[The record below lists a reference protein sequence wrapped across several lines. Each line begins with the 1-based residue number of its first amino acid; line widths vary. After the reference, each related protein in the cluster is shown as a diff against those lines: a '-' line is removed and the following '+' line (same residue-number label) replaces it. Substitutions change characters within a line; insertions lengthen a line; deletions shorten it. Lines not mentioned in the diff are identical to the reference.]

1 MKLTRN
7 TELAINLMR
16 QLMESMKSSGFRLTK
31 WISNDRRVISGRVWE
46 RILQAL
52 LKEQVVWDEGLHLP
66 HTQHAYVHALDIE
79 ILSQATLFNCCW
91 VFGEF
96 KV

>member
-1 MKLTRN
+1 MDCSICRN
-7 TELAINLMR
+7 CL
-16 QLMESMKSSGFRLTK
+16 
-31 WISNDRRVISGRVWE
+31 
-46 RILQAL
+46 AL
-52 LKEQVVWDEGLHLP
+52 LVTVTEFERFGLHLP
-66 HTQHAYVHALDIE
+66 HTQHAHVHALDIE